1 LGVTLSACREILDAH
16 PAKIEKREELTMAD
30 ATATVQELYAA
41 FSRGDL
47 PAILA
52 KLSDDVVWESE
63 GPAVISSSGI
73 RHGRAEAQGFFEGL
87 AKDFNDHQLTITD
100 YVASGDTVVT
110 LGRYTATAKAS
121 GRKVD
126 TPIAHYWKFRDGKVV
141 RYVGFF
147 NTAAAIEAL
156 QPAESKAA

>member
-1 LGVTLSACREILDAH
+1 V
-16 PAKIEKREELTMAD
+16 EELTMAD

-47 PAILA
+47 AAILA

-73 RHGRAEAQGFFEGL
+73 RHGKAEAQGFFEGL
-87 AKDFNDHQLTITD
+87 NNDFTDHQLTITD
-100 YVASGDTVVT
+100 YVGSGDTVMT

-126 TPIAHYWKFRDGKVV
+126 TPTAHYWKFREGKVV
-141 RYVGFF
+141 RYVGLS

-156 QPAESKAA
+156 QSVESKAAA